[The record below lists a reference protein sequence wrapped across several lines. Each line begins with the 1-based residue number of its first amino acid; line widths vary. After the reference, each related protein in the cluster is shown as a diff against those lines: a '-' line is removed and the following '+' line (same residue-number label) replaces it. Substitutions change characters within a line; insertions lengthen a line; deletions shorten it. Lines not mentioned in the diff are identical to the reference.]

1 MFIPNWAYIQ
11 EWGGAIF
18 EMLIGLHIWGTYI
31 WGGGGGGLFW
41 GGGGGGQKMVN
52 RVPLCFSLTE

>member
-31 WGGGGGGLFW
+31 SGGGGGEGGVGGADW
-41 GGGGGGQKMVN
+41 GGAY
-52 RVPLCFSLTE
+52 

>member
-31 WGGGGGGLFW
+31 SGGGGGGLFM
-41 GGGGGGQKMVN
+41 GGILIIPTGYIH
-52 RVPLCFSLTE
+52 

>member
-31 WGGGGGGLFW
+31 WGGGLFMGGILIIPTGYIH
-41 GGGGGGQKMVN
+41 
-52 RVPLCFSLTE
+52 

>member
-11 EWGGAIF
+11 ERGGAIF

-31 WGGGGGGLFW
+31 SGGGGGGW
-41 GGGGGGQKMVN
+41 GGLLMGAILIIPTGYIH
-52 RVPLCFSLTE
+52 